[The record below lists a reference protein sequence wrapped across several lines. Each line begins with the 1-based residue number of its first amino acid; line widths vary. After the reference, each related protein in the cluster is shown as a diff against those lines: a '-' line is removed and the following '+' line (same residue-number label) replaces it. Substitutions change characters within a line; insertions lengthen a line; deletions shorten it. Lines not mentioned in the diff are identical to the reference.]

1 MSAPTL
7 LVLCI
12 FGLLIWLAARMTRN
26 TLRHLSDQEALIDQG
41 GIARLVVEM
50 NPGTGAVEVV
60 SDHLED
66 MHATWHP
73 IRFPESWESRSAG
86 FPPEKVEF
94 DGRLSGRR
102 KWCEANCKGRW
113 RVEAPTSLAP
123 VFWFENRYDADGF
136 SLAWYPFKCL

>member
-73 IRFPESWESRSAG
+73 ILFPESWESRSA
-86 FPPEKVEF
+86 
-94 DGRLSGRR
+94 
-102 KWCEANCKGRW
+102 
-113 RVEAPTSLAP
+113 
-123 VFWFENRYDADGF
+123 
-136 SLAWYPFKCL
+136 